1 MRGASKKVEN
11 GKLVNIELEAS
22 DTIQNVNIR
31 GDFFIEPPQ
40 ALDALESRLEG
51 LSVDAER
58 SEYMEALSMVDADL
72 IGFDRDVLIDLVFEA
87 LGRN

>member
-1 MRGASKKVEN
+1 MRAASKKVEN
-11 GKLVNIELEAS
+11 GKLVNVELEAS
-22 DTIQNVNIR
+22 DIIESINIR

-40 ALDALESRLEG
+40 ALDALESSLEG

-58 SEYMEALSMVDADL
+58 EKYSEALSMIDADL
-72 IGFDRDVLIDLVFEA
+72 IGFNRDVLIDLVFEA

>member
-1 MRGASKKVEN
+1 MREASKKVEN

-22 DTIQNVNIR
+22 ENIDSIAIR

-40 ALDALESRLEG
+40 ALEALENSLEG
-51 LSVDAER
+51 MPIDAER
-58 SEYMEALSMVDADL
+58 EDYLEAISMIDADL
-72 IGFDRDVLIDLVFEA
+72 IGFDRDVLVNLLFEA